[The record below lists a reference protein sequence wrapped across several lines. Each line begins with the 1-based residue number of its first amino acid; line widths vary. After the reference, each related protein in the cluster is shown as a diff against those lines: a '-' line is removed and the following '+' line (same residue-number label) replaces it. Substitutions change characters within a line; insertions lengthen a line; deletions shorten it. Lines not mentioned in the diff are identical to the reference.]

1 MADKGSRIEVN
12 FGEPK
17 PEYKPAPQMGG
28 SGGGMPPPLPPKSKG
43 RGGCVLKGCVIFAI
57 LGVIVVA
64 VLGIGG
70 YFYWESFKS
79 KPGYSLALL
88 IDAAA
93 RDDQKAIDELFDT
106 DKVVEDYAAQV
117 KDQAGKSPIVIGPL
131 KPMVEN
137 FIKNNMPRIKER
149 AREEVKTRIKEVG
162 SMAEGKPFVVYAFAL
177 PWVIDIKEDGDNA
190 TATISTPT
198 NQIELKMQRNGDRW
212 KVVGA
217 KDDQAVNRIV
227 ERVISDITSGKGK

>member
-12 FGEPK
+12 FGEPAK

-28 SGGGMPPPLPPKSKG
+28 SNVPPPVPVKSKG

-70 YFYWESFKS
+70 YFYWESYKA
-79 KPGYSLALL
+79 KPGYTLALL
-88 IDAAA
+88 IDAAG
-93 RDDQKAIDELFDT
+93 RDDQKTIDELFDT

-117 KDQAGKSPIVIGPL
+117 REQAGKSPIVIGPL

-137 FIKNNMPRIKER
+137 FIKNNMPKIKEK
-149 AREEVKTRIKEVG
+149 AREEVKNRIKEIG
-162 SMAEGKPFVVYAFAL
+162 STAEGKPFIVYAFAL
-177 PWVIDIKEDGDNA
+177 PWVIDIKEEGDNA
-190 TATISTPT
+190 TATISTPV
-198 NQIELKMQRNGDRW
+198 NKVELKMQRNGDRW

-217 KDDQAVNRIV
+217 KDDQAVNKIV
-227 ERVISDITSGKGK
+227 ERVISDITSGKAN